1 METWQTLEMK
11 PIRVS
16 FLIIKRVSPER
27 KAKTPKKDWRWS
39 RQRPVVCLRPRL
51 EVAPTAG
58 VQIVVHLLATII
70 KPCWQR
76 KGPTPDSGGKSTH
89 ALWTYRPPPSTST
102 STSLRRHSQIDAC
115 QGSWEGHPLVQS
127 FLLPS
132 KFRLNIT
139 SFNAFGKEIQTCLHI
154 VLISNV
160 TSR

>member
-1 METWQTLEMK
+1 MVTAATCCVSETAPRSRTDCGCADRRPFAGHNHQTL
-11 PIRVS
+11 
-16 FLIIKRVSPER
+16 L
-27 KAKTPKKDWRWS
+27 AKEGTNT
-39 RQRPVVCLRPRL
+39 RQWGEIHTC
-51 EVAPTAG
+51 
-58 VQIVVHLLATII
+58 
-70 KPCWQR
+70 
-76 KGPTPDSGGKSTH
+76 
-89 ALWTYRPPPSTST
+89 ALNLSPPPSTST